1 MSLNNPSDNSRNNLR
16 NFIKKTRN
24 SLLKDQ
30 ISAASNNIS
39 DCFIK
44 WLDAFL
50 EKNKSNIKNP
60 IKIGAYL
67 STGGEVNLEPIFN
80 YLSKK
85 NYTHDIC
92 LYVPALH
99 PVLKG
104 CLQFREYDLNLDN
117 IKIPNAYGIF
127 EPVLDSNK
135 TIPTWELDI
144 VLMPLVACDENGSR
158 LGMGGGYY
166 DRSFAFL
173 SNYYDRD
180 KYNDDSCLQNS
191 GPILIGVGY
200 DFQKVQGLNSQD
212 WDVGLDALISPSGG
226 FMFF

>member
-1 MSLNNPSDNSRNNLR
+1 MDLINSSSFGDKSINNSINSSRRSLR

-24 SLLKDQ
+24 CLSKDE
-30 ISAASNNIS
+30 ILAASSKIS
-39 DCFIK
+39 DCFID
-44 WLDAFL
+44 WLDVFL
-50 EKNKSNIKNP
+50 EKNKANIQNP

-67 STGGEVNLEPIFN
+67 STGGEVSLEPIFN
-80 YLSKK
+80 YLSQK
-85 NYTHDIC
+85 NYASNIC

-104 CLQFREYDLNLDN
+104 CLQFREYNINLDN

-127 EPVLDSNK
+127 EPVFDSNK
-135 TIPTWELDI
+135 TIPTWDLDI

-180 KYNDDSCLQNS
+180 KY
-191 GPILIGVGY
+191 GR
-200 DFQKVQGLNSQD
+200 
-212 WDVGLDALISPSGG
+212 
-226 FMFF
+226 